1 LPFIQRLCE
10 QERTLLARLQQI
22 ELSAVRLFGLF
33 PIEGTAADLADLF
46 HVVGT
51 AGAADVVDFSLQ
63 LMPSLLE
70 TKRRPGAQRFSID
83 GFASVETRGNVDAL
97 LPSELAHDDDVF
109 LLKALSDDLLYYGH
123 ERQNEV
129 SRPLHYILVDGSASM
144 RGAREVFAR
153 GLALALAKKLSLVGG
168 KSADVW
174 VRFFDS
180 RLHPRIDLGRSARRD
195 LPRLL
200 SFRSQRGR
208 NYARVFADL
217 AVEVGRMVRDERPGR
232 GGHLHHA
239 RHLSDSDR
247 HGQGTGG
254 AGPAVRHLRVAV
266 GPAGARLPAAPAQ
279 EPGRDCNVAGA
290 HRRETPARAG
300 DRRGRREH
308 LICQP
313 RNRSRPA
320 SGPSRRSARAARARR
335 WSFIASCSNTTR
347 PRAATTRRGSTGRR
361 RRTSRSGRGRE
372 AGYVLLTL
380 GRYGDAQRHFP
391 VKERPLE
398 WALCAARMGRRGEA
412 ARVFSEMGHPALAAI
427 ELEAAGAAAAARLEW
442 ERVLRDERL
451 AGRPY
456 ETALAHLSLG
466 EALVASAIARAA
478 CASWDRGAPARGRR
492 DEYETGGDT
501 ERAFDCY
508 RVLLQLGRDM
518 GSFETV
524 AEGYLN
530 MIRIM
535 ATLDQERTL
544 QYYDDFIA
552 YAVENKEHYAA
563 AMAAREVAEY
573 SLRMAL
579 VYDRHY
585 LERAAELWVE
595 TAHANQLANGPVD
608 LAANAF
614 QAAIDAATAL
624 GDLALAGRIYGEL
637 AELPLPDARR
647 RRYRALA
654 RRYESEQPR
663 RLPAPAFPAALRKKD
678 SYKDIWRDDLIEWE
692 LDGDPIAVLAR
703 LIAENSDTTVFTRP
717 ALRALLKFADPK
729 FSMTNPLVVT
739 DAAEAV
745 GKVPAH
751 EVLRSSSGCSS
762 IPRPRS
768 GGGRAR
774 CRGGVDAAGVRS
786 RAQGAE

>member
-1 LPFIQRLCE
+1 
-10 QERTLLARLQQI
+10 
-22 ELSAVRLFGLF
+22 
-33 PIEGTAADLADLF
+33 
-46 HVVGT
+46 
-51 AGAADVVDFSLQ
+51 
-63 LMPSLLE
+63 M
-70 TKRRPGAQRFSID
+70 
-83 GFASVETRGNVDAL
+83 
-97 LPSELAHDDDVF
+97 
-109 LLKALSDDLLYYGH
+109 
-123 ERQNEV
+123 
-129 SRPLHYILVDGSASM
+129 
-144 RGAREVFAR
+144 
-153 GLALALAKKLSLVGG
+153 
-168 KSADVW
+168 
-174 VRFFDS
+174 
-180 RLHPRIDLGRSARRD
+180 
-195 LPRLL
+195 
-200 SFRSQRGR
+200 
-208 NYARVFADL
+208 
-217 AVEVGRMVRDERPGR
+217 
-232 GGHLHHA
+232 
-239 RHLSDSDR
+239 
-247 HGQGTGG
+247 
-254 AGPAVRHLRVAV
+254 GP
-266 GPAGARLPAAPAQ
+266 
-279 EPGRDCNVAGA
+279 
-290 HRRETPARAG
+290 
-300 DRRGRREH
+300 
-308 LICQP
+308 
-313 RNRSRPA
+313 
-320 SGPSRRSARAARARR
+320 
-335 WSFIASCSNTTR
+335 
-347 PRAATTRRGSTGRR
+347 
-361 RRTSRSGRGRE
+361 
-372 AGYVLLTL
+372 
-380 GRYGDAQRHFP
+380 
-391 VKERPLE
+391 
-398 WALCAARMGRRGEA
+398 RGEA

-466 EALVASAIARAA
+466 EALVRIGDRAGGLRELGTAARLLEVVA
-478 CASWDRGAPARGRR
+478 

-508 RVLLQLGRDM
+508 RVLLQIGRDM

-637 AELPLPDARR
+637 AELALPDARR
-647 RRYRALA
+647 RRYRALS

-751 EVLRSSSGCSS
+751 EVLRSLKRLFEHSASEVRAAVVRGAEEGLT
-762 IPRPRS
+762 PRVFDLVRKALGDP
-768 GGGRAR
+768 APAV
-774 CRGGVDAAGVRS
+774 VDAALQLLRKTNFVGALSPLTRIFRESSDERVRLAVLDGVGINWDPLGAARILLEVARQETGAVRQAAEEKLARLAKQGREEVVTLLGQARDAEEGEPREALDRMLTPAA
-786 RAQGAE
+786 RA

>member
-1 LPFIQRLCE
+1 
-10 QERTLLARLQQI
+10 
-22 ELSAVRLFGLF
+22 
-33 PIEGTAADLADLF
+33 
-46 HVVGT
+46 
-51 AGAADVVDFSLQ
+51 
-63 LMPSLLE
+63 
-70 TKRRPGAQRFSID
+70 
-83 GFASVETRGNVDAL
+83 
-97 LPSELAHDDDVF
+97 
-109 LLKALSDDLLYYGH
+109 
-123 ERQNEV
+123 
-129 SRPLHYILVDGSASM
+129 
-144 RGAREVFAR
+144 
-153 GLALALAKKLSLVGG
+153 
-168 KSADVW
+168 
-174 VRFFDS
+174 
-180 RLHPRIDLGRSARRD
+180 
-195 LPRLL
+195 
-200 SFRSQRGR
+200 
-208 NYARVFADL
+208 
-217 AVEVGRMVRDERPGR
+217 
-232 GGHLHHA
+232 
-239 RHLSDSDR
+239 
-247 HGQGTGG
+247 
-254 AGPAVRHLRVAV
+254 
-266 GPAGARLPAAPAQ
+266 
-279 EPGRDCNVAGA
+279 
-290 HRRETPARAG
+290 
-300 DRRGRREH
+300 
-308 LICQP
+308 
-313 RNRSRPA
+313 
-320 SGPSRRSARAARARR
+320 
-335 WSFIASCSNTTR
+335 
-347 PRAATTRRGSTGRR
+347 
-361 RRTSRSGRGRE
+361 
-372 AGYVLLTL
+372 
-380 GRYGDAQRHFP
+380 
-391 VKERPLE
+391 
-398 WALCAARMGRRGEA
+398 MGRRGEA

-466 EALVASAIARAA
+466 EALVRIGDRAGGLRELGTAARLLEVVA
-478 CASWDRGAPARGRR
+478 

-508 RVLLQLGRDM
+508 RVLLQLGKDM

-637 AELPLPDARR
+637 AELALPDARR

-717 ALRALLKFADPK
+717 ALRALLKFADPN

-751 EVLRSSSGCSS
+751 EVLRALKRLFEHSASEVRAAVVRGAEEGLT
-762 IPRPRS
+762 PRVFDLVRKALGDP
-768 GGGRAR
+768 APAV
-774 CRGGVDAAGVRS
+774 VDAALQLLRKTNFVGALVAADPDIPRIERRARAARRARRNRHQLGSRWGRRASCSKWRARRRAPSGKPRRRSWRGWPSRGAKRSSRCSVRRATRRRASRARRSSACSRPRPAPERERREQADHDQAQGHEAAPVEHAAAARPQHQHQDGRAGHDPAQVALRRLDARDLLAAYPLQLFRHPFDVDRLAPLLPLDLLLQVGLTVRFVGGTPRRS
-786 RAQGAE
+786 RTLAAAAAVDWVSLGHTNAI